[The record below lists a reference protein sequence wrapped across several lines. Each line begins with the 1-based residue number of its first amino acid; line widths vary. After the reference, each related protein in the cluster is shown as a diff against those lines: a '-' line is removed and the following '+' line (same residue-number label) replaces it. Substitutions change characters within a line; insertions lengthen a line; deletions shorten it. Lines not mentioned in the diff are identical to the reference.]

1 MVMTRCS
8 VEFLGLPTKIT
19 ELKAEIEVKERAKL
33 RDVIAALRHKL
44 PALEGSIIV
53 AGEDRMVDG
62 YTFNIHGRFYTDSD
76 DGDEN
81 LQLRDGDRIALL
93 TVPIGG

>member
-8 VEFLGLPTKIT
+8 VEFFGVPTKLT
-19 ELKAEIEVKERAKL
+19 ELKVEIEVKEGAKL
-33 RDVIAALRHKL
+33 RDVIAALRRKV
-44 PALEGSIIV
+44 PALEGSVIV
-53 AGEDRMVDG
+53 TGEDRMVDG

-76 DGDEN
+76 DRNEN
-81 LQLRDGDRIALL
+81 LQLQDGDRIALL

>member
-8 VEFLGLPTKIT
+8 VEFFGLPAKLS
-19 ELKAEIEVKERAKL
+19 ELKVEIEVKEGAKL
-33 RDVIAALRHKL
+33 KDVVAALRRKV